1 MLDGLRSLLLYWLS
15 RPVVGKNYYISVTG
29 NTILKMVYHRE
40 GVTEIG
46 ENINPLEPLKQ
57 RDTICNHFRFYKENL
72 GQYSRSKSKTIF

>member
-57 RDTICNHFRFYKENL
+57 RDTIGHIVPTTFR
-72 GQYSRSKSKTIF
+72 TISL